1 MQNIQYLK
9 DQNAVLVPLQQWEKL
24 QDELAKLKKR
34 VKKAEI
40 LTDLKNSLVELK
52 TDLRDENYDANR
64 EVSAD
69 EFIARLKNEQ

>member
-1 MQNIQYLK
+1 MQNIEYLK
-9 DQNAVLVPLQQWEKL
+9 DRDAVLVPLEQWEKL
-24 QDELAKLKKR
+24 QSELAKLKKR

-69 EFIARLKNEQ
+69 EFLAQLKDEQ